1 MKKLASIML
10 ALTLVLGMSNVA
22 FAADGTSSEAKT
34 FTFEKRYETSA
45 GETPATFP
53 TETLKFSVTA
63 DEGNPDGTMITI
75 ADHTVAS
82 NPGSVVVTVTTY
94 SKVGKWNYTVS
105 EVAGT
110 TQGVTYAPNSFGVQ
124 VLVAY
129 DENDNLVATTAF
141 TTTDGKEGKIDEIVN
156 KYDLG
161 NLSVKKNVS
170 GNLASKTQKFDI
182 DVKFTSTKEVK
193 SAISGAADIAVNEWV
208 KTGDVWTVTKTLS
221 LAHKDALVT
230 FNNIPAGVTYEVV
243 EQSKHAGTDT
253 NGSDPSKGYTVTYT
267 GEKGTIAADTTGA
280 ATVNNEKG
288 TTVDTGIGMD
298 NLPYLLLLAAAFVGI
313 VVFFAKRRFARVR

>member
-22 FAADGTSSEAKT
+22 FAADGTSSEAKA

-82 NPGSVVVTVTTY
+82 NPGSVVVTVPTY

-193 SAISGAADIAVNEWV
+193 SAISGAANIAVNEWV

-221 LAHKDALVT
+221 LAHEDALVT

-243 EQSKHAGTDT
+243 EQGKHAGTDT

>member
-1 MKKLASIML
+1 MKKLVSIML

-45 GETPATFP
+45 GKTPATFP
-53 TETLKFSVTA
+53 TETLEFSVTA

-82 NPGSVVVTVTTY
+82 NPGDVVVTVPSY

-129 DENDNLVATTAF
+129 DENDNLAATTAF

-193 SAISGAADIAVNEWV
+193 SAISGAADIAVSEWV
-208 KTGDVWTVTKTLS
+208 KTGEVWTVTKTLS
-221 LAHKDALVT
+221 LAHNDALVT

-253 NGSDPSKGYTVTYT
+253 NGSDTSKGYTVTYT

-280 ATVNNEKG
+280 ATVNNKKG

>member
-82 NPGSVVVTVTTY
+82 NPGSVVVTVPTY

-170 GNLASKTQKFDI
+170 GNLASKTQKIDI

>member
-45 GETPATFP
+45 CETPATFP

-82 NPGSVVVTVTTY
+82 NPGSVVVTVPTY

>member
-63 DEGNPDGTMITI
+63 DEGNPDGTMITV

-82 NPGSVVVTVTTY
+82 NPGSVVVSVPTY

-193 SAISGAADIAVNEWV
+193 SAISGAADIAANEWV

-221 LAHKDALVT
+221 LAHKDDLVT

-243 EQSKHAGTDT
+243 EQAKHMDEDL
-253 NGSDPSKGYTVTYT
+253 NGSDSSKGYTVTYT
-267 GEKGTIAADTTGA
+267 DEEGTIVADATGA
-280 ATVNNEKG
+280 AIVNNEKG
-288 TTVDTGIGMD
+288 TTVDTGIGTD

>member
-22 FAADGTSSEAKT
+22 FAADGTSSDAMT

-45 GETPATFP
+45 GKTPATFP

-82 NPGSVVVTVTTY
+82 NPGNVGVSVPSY
-94 SKVGKWNYTVS
+94 SKVGKWNYKVS
-105 EVAGT
+105 EIAGT
-110 TQGVTYAPNSFGVQ
+110 TQGVTYARNSFGVQ

-193 SAISGAADIAVNEWV
+193 SAISGAANIAVSEWE

-221 LAHKDALVT
+221 LAHNDSLVT

-243 EQSKHAGTDT
+243 EQAKHMDKDP
-253 NGSDPSKGYTVTYT
+253 NGSDSSKGYTVTYT
-267 GEKGTIAADTTGA
+267 DEEGTIVADATGA
-280 ATVNNEKG
+280 AIVNNEKG
-288 TTVDTGIGMD
+288 TTVDTGIGTE

-313 VVFFAKRRFARVR
+313 VVFFAKRRFTRVR

>member
-82 NPGSVVVTVTTY
+82 NPGSVVVTVPTY

-193 SAISGAADIAVNEWV
+193 SAISDAADIAVNEWV

-253 NGSDPSKGYTVTYT
+253 NRSDPSKGYTVTYT

>member
-82 NPGSVVVTVTTY
+82 NPGSVVVTVPTY

-298 NLPYLLLLAAAFVGI
+298 NLPYLLLLAVAFVGI

>member
-82 NPGSVVVTVTTY
+82 NPGSVVVTVPTY

-267 GEKGTIAADTTGA
+267 
-280 ATVNNEKG
+280 
-288 TTVDTGIGMD
+288 VDTGIGMD